1 MIYSLRIV
9 APNWNNRDEE
19 KVDGLGSLGEE
30 SHWTGIRLLNIVG
43 KVVPDCGAVTKD
55 KFGKAKSYI
64 PTTIGIFVAKA
75 QEALS

>member
-1 MIYSLRIV
+1 M

-30 SHWTGIRLLNIVG
+30 SHWTVIRLLNIVG

-55 KFGKAKSYI
+55 KFGKAKS
-64 PTTIGIFVAKA
+64 
-75 QEALS
+75 